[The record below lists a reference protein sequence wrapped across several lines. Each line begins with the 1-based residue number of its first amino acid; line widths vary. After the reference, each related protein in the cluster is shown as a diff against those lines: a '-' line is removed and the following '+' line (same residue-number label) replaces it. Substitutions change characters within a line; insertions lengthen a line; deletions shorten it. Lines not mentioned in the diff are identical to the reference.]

1 MHAYP
6 NHCVLSDT
14 EKYNGALEITKYSNL
29 SSTVIK
35 EEKSMTS
42 PHPFK
47 SHCSTS
53 QWYSIIPYKEHL
65 LSFLH
70 HYYIIHYLY
79 DYRMSTNTGPQLRL
93 TAPLCSALWRHGTKA
108 SPSSFVLA
116 QIRKPGR
123 KGRVGIF
130 ISWVGKWRQTEKKKK
145 DPGTLE

>member
-14 EKYNGALEITKYSNL
+14 EKYNAALEITKYSNL

-47 SHCSTS
+47 THCSTS
-53 QWYSIIPYKEHL
+53 QRYSIIPYKEHL

-79 DYRMSTNTGPQLRL
+79 DYRMRSNTGPQLRL
-93 TAPLCSALWRHGTKA
+93 PAPLCSAL
-108 SPSSFVLA
+108 
-116 QIRKPGR
+116 
-123 KGRVGIF
+123 
-130 ISWVGKWRQTEKKKK
+130 
-145 DPGTLE
+145 